1 MRTTS
6 APSPISWA
14 ISTCRSTARPSLWP
28 WWSAAWKNTSWRKSP
43 ACITVKPKQIVEIGP
58 FKIEFIHVTHSIVSA
73 VALAITTPL
82 GVIIHTGDFKVD
94 PTPTDNELFD
104 LHTLADYG
112 KRGVLL
118 LLSDSTNSDRPG
130 YTESE
135 RAVRPRMEEI
145 FNRAERRVVVSC
157 FSSSIHRIQLV
168 LDLAQECGRRVAVI
182 GRSMVSV
189 TEIAHSL
196 GLLDIP
202 DGILLRPQDAMGVAA
217 DKVTF
222 LISGTQGEPMSA
234 LSRVAV
240 DNHKHV
246 SVEKGDT
253 VVLSSRIIPGNE
265 KAIFRMIDHMARRG
279 ADVLYGSMNPPLH
292 VSGHASVEEMKLV
305 LNLVRPRYFMPIHGE
320 FRQLSKHARLAEHLR
335 FAGLEESFI
344 MESGEI
350 LEIDHHGAR
359 KAGKVPV
366 GHVCIDSGSVDDVVQ
381 DMVIRDRRHLSED
394 GIVLPIIAINR
405 NSGRMESLPEIV
417 SRGFNAGDGVGVHR
431 ESPPVRG
438 QNSGR
443 LESGGEDRL
452 GRHEGKDPRGPE
464 ALHREGDVAA
474 SADHAGDSGSIAA
487 RYLEDAS
494 GFRGSAAR
502 LIVPADEAGIAAALR
517 EASAAGVPVTV
528 AGGGTGVTGGG
539 VPLGGWVL
547 SVEKLNRLEIH
558 PGFAIAGAGVPL
570 RDLQAAAQRTGQFY
584 PPDPTENSAFLGGTI
599 STNASGSRSFRFGAT
614 RRWVKCLRVVLADG
628 RRLDLRRG
636 DALDFDPGTDS
647 AARCH
652 QEHRRLPL
660 AAGDGLA

>member
-1 MRTTS
+1 MSDLKTDLKLQVIPLGGLGEFGMNMT
-6 APSPISWA
+6 A
-14 ISTCRSTARPSLWP
+14 IRYGEDIIVVDCGMMFPDAELLGVDLVMPDLTFLKENQAQVRAVILTHGHEDHIGAVPYFLSEIDVPVYGTAFTLALVDRRLEEYELEEEPEL
-28 WWSAAWKNTSWRKSP
+28 N
-43 ACITVKPKQIVEIGP
+43 IIKPKKILEIGP

-135 RAVRPRMEEI
+135 RAVKPRMEEI
-145 FNRAERRVVVSC
+145 FSRSEKRIIVSC

-168 LDLAQECGRRVAVI
+168 LDLAEEYGRSVAVI

-196 GLLDIP
+196 GLLSIP
-202 DGILLRPQDAMGVAA
+202 DGILLRPQDAMNLAP
-217 DKVTF
+217 DKVAF

-246 SVEKGDT
+246 SVEPGDT

-320 FRQLSKHARLAEHLR
+320 FRQLAKHAKLAEHLR
-335 FAGLEESFI
+335 FAGLEESFV
-344 MESGEI
+344 METGDV

-359 KAGKVPV
+359 KAGRVPV
-366 GHVCIDSGSVDDVVQ
+366 GRVCIDSGSVDDVVGEV
-381 DMVIRDRRHLSED
+381 VIRDRRHLSED
-394 GIVLPIIAINR
+394 GIVLPIIAIDR
-405 NSGRMESLPEIV
+405 HTGRIESLPEIV
-417 SRGFNAGDGVGVHR
+417 SRGFARAEDGSAFMQTARQIVAKT
-431 ESPPVRG
+431 
-438 QNSGR
+438 
-443 LESGGEDRL
+443 LESSNQEEKTDWGVMKEKIR
-452 GRHEGKDPRGPE
+452 
-464 ALHREGDVAA
+464 
-474 SADHAGDSGSIAA
+474 ADLKRFIVKETSRRPLIMPVI
-487 RYLEDAS
+487 LE
-494 GFRGSAAR
+494 
-502 LIVPADEAGIAAALR
+502 V
-517 EASAAGVPVTV
+517 
-528 AGGGTGVTGGG
+528 
-539 VPLGGWVL
+539 
-547 SVEKLNRLEIH
+547 
-558 PGFAIAGAGVPL
+558 
-570 RDLQAAAQRTGQFY
+570 
-584 PPDPTENSAFLGGTI
+584 
-599 STNASGSRSFRFGAT
+599 
-614 RRWVKCLRVVLADG
+614 
-628 RRLDLRRG
+628 
-636 DALDFDPGTDS
+636 
-647 AARCH
+647 
-652 QEHRRLPL
+652 
-660 AAGDGLA
+660 